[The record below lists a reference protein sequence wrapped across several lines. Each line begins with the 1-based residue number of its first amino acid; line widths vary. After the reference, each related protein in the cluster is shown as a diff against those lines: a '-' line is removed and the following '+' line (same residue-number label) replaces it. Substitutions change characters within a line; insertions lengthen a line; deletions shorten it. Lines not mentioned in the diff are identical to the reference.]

1 MAKQVYLEKTIALLE
16 LTGGYSSNDLIV
28 KKTFEFYWKNFK
40 NDFQSFIIVDTGGS
54 VTKTIDLLEKYYKM
68 GYRYFFGFS
77 RSTVLQGV
85 LDWFNMHPDAIGISP
100 TSTAPNLSIPKRIF
114 RMTPTDNY
122 ILDPIYPHLYSAST
136 VYYIYT
142 DGEVAMTNVLN
153 ILQNNPSITNLQALA
168 ITPSTPADVVH
179 TFLNG
184 SSSSDVI
191 VTYLL
196 DREPYIQYYTEGL
209 TFDGQQYDILGIQ
222 PPKIPYNALD
232 ALIDKYNIVSFK
244 GIATSELWRMG
255 YNTLGEDQYSIVSL
269 NSLHLINY
277 LVYGEDIMDIDSH
290 FGILQFD
297 EITRDLIFPSFL
309 VQTLTDYQVFSNN
322 YLTVNDPLLG
332 TFTANFSS

>member
-54 VTKTIDLLEKYYKM
+54 VTKTVDLLEKYYKM

-122 ILDPIYPHLYSAST
+122 ILDPIYPQLYSAST

-153 ILQNNPSITNLQALA
+153 ILLNNPNITNLQSLA
-168 ITPSTPADVVH
+168 ITPNTPADEVQ

-222 PPKIPYNALD
+222 PPKIPYNALE

-297 EITRDLIFPSFL
+297 EITRDLIYPTFL

>member
-16 LTGGYSSNDLIV
+16 LSGGYSSNDLIV

-85 LDWFNMHPDAIGISP
+85 LEWFNMHPDAIGISP

-122 ILDPIYPHLYSAST
+122 NLDSIYPQLYSAST

-168 ITPSTPADVVH
+168 ITPSTPAEVVQ
-179 TFLNG
+179 TFLDG

-191 VTYLL
+191 VTYL
-196 DREPYIQYYTEGL
+196 
-209 TFDGQQYDILGIQ
+209 
-222 PPKIPYNALD
+222 
-232 ALIDKYNIVSFK
+232 
-244 GIATSELWRMG
+244 
-255 YNTLGEDQYSIVSL
+255 
-269 NSLHLINY
+269 
-277 LVYGEDIMDIDSH
+277 
-290 FGILQFD
+290 
-297 EITRDLIFPSFL
+297 
-309 VQTLTDYQVFSNN
+309 
-322 YLTVNDPLLG
+322 
-332 TFTANFSS
+332 